1 MFNFFNK
8 TVVKS
13 YTFSEVEKLV
23 KESNQE
29 ISNIEIVDVQE
40 DFLPK
45 QVCLKINYNES
56 DEFINIWVDYEEKN
70 EEYLFLEY
78 SINKIKKDSVLKRE
92 EKYELMEIVKEVL
105 PEASIEIN
113 LGKDGNNY
121 TIEVI
126 SKELKSR
133 FIFISILNNRLISI
147 KTGKSN
153 GKFYSQEVI
162 RPRKSLRFSEESL
175 KEMVEYLNK

>member
-1 MFNFFNK
+1 MFNLFNK
-8 TVVKS
+8 VVVEK

-40 DFLPK
+40 DFFPK
-45 QVCLKINYNES
+45 QVCLKIEYNES
-56 DEFINIWVDYEEKN
+56 DEFIKIWVDYEENNGEKV
-70 EEYLFLEY
+70 FLKY
-78 SINKIKKDSVLKRE
+78 VINKIKEYSVFKRK
-92 EKYELMEIVKEVL
+92 EKYELMKIVKEVL

-113 LGKDGNNY
+113 LGKDGNDY

-133 FIFISILNNRLISI
+133 FIFIYILNNYLISI
-147 KTGKSN
+147 KSGKSN
-153 GKFYSQEVI
+153 ETFYTQEVI
-162 RPRKSLRFSEESL
+162 RPKKSLLFSEESL
-175 KEMVEYLNK
+175 KELVDYLNK